1 VSFLLDTNVVSELRR
16 RDGHPAVRAWVAS
29 TPPAERHLSVLTI
42 GEIRAGVER
51 RRRRDPDAAVALD
64 RWLGGLVAEHEGRIL
79 PVTLEIAERYARLGV
94 PHPISFV
101 DGHLAATALHH
112 GLTLV
117 TRNTRD
123 VARTGVALLDPWEGT
138 VPA

>member
-1 VSFLLDTNVVSELRR
+1 MSVLLDTNVVSELRR
-16 RDGHPAVRAWVAS
+16 RNGHPAVRAWVAS
-29 TPPAERHLSVLTI
+29 IPLADRHLSVLTI

-51 RRRRDPDAAVALD
+51 RRRRDPQAAAGLD
-64 RWLGGLVAEHEGRIL
+64 RWLAGLIADHEGRIL

-94 PHPISFV
+94 PDPIAFV

-123 VARTGVALLDPWEGT
+123 VARTGVALLDPWEAAG
-138 VPA
+138 